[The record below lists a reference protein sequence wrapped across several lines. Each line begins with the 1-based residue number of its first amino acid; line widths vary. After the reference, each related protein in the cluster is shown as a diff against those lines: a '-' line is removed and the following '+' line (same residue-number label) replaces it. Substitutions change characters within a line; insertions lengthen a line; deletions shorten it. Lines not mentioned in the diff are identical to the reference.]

1 MKKRDISQCWL
12 MRLAINKI
20 KMDITFCIAVVHCR
34 HRNGLKW
41 LWVGTVWLCQIRMCG
56 KHNRRLDV
64 WQRHNVF
71 GDLLHLRP
79 VDNAGYD
86 WIHCRWSNLLKKL
99 LLTSWKAEHREHQIK
114 HETGTPKGSDDFLCH
129 TKITWNNCKFGPR
142 GVLGPQ
148 GGNQPSGT
156 WQLWRSNN
164 KALTQT
170 HTTSH

>member
-1 MKKRDISQCWL
+1 
-12 MRLAINKI
+12 MRSAINKI

-34 HRNGLKW
+34 HRNGVKW
-41 LWVGTVWLCQIRMCG
+41 LWVGTVCLCQIRMWG

-114 HETGTPKGSDDFLCH
+114 HETGTPKSSDDFLYVIRNLPGTIANLVPGGYWDPRGAINPVVLDSCGEATIKPWHKHTPHH
-129 TKITWNNCKFGPR
+129 TKQ
-142 GVLGPQ
+142 VL
-148 GGNQPSGT
+148 
-156 WQLWRSNN
+156 
-164 KALTQT
+164 ALVRNY
-170 HTTSH
+170 